1 MEDWIM
7 QIRRFSNSAVARLT
21 VTASALLSLG
31 AMTLLV
37 GGCQGGRTDQFSNA
51 PSGGSG
57 EGAGSR
63 TGAVYV
69 LTNAAN
75 NGVAVFNRA
84 ADGTLTA
91 AGTVPTGGRGAG
103 VLLDSQG
110 ALVLSEDSRRL
121 FAVNAG
127 SDNVSVFD
135 VQDSGGL
142 RLTGTFPSG
151 GDRPV
156 SLTTRGGLLYV
167 LNGGS
172 AGNIAWLHRRRRRR
186 FDAAGELDPAAE
198 HRSDRALPT
207 SGRHGRVQRRRAGT
221 GPVQPDGRVLVVTE
235 RMTNR
240 INTYTIGSN
249 GAASAPRTQATPGET
264 PFGFDFGQNG
274 HLVVSEAFMDRPG
287 EGAASSF
294 RVTDDGSLSVATAT
308 IRSAQ
313 TAACWAAVPDNGR
326 FAYVSN
332 PIAGT
337 ITGYAISG
345 ANGTLSLLD
354 PSGSAVA
361 TGGDP
366 RDMAFQPR
374 PAFPVRAEQPH
385 GRGSGQ
391 RLPG

>member
-1 MEDWIM
+1 
-7 QIRRFSNSAVARLT
+7 
-21 VTASALLSLG
+21 
-31 AMTLLV
+31 
-37 GGCQGGRTDQFSNA
+37 
-51 PSGGSG
+51 
-57 EGAGSR
+57 
-63 TGAVYV
+63 VYV

-142 RLTGTFPSG
+142 RLAGTFPSG

-172 AGNIAWLHRRRRRR
+172 AGNIAGFTVGSDGALSPLANSTRPLSTDQTEPCPRPG
-186 FDAAGELDPAAE
+186 DTGVCSAAGPAQ
-198 HRSDRALPT
+198 
-207 SGRHGRVQRRRAGT
+207 VQFS
-221 GPVQPDGRVLVVTE
+221 PDGNVLVVTE
-235 RMTNR
+235 RLTNR
-240 INTYTIGSN
+240 INTYTVGSN

-294 RVTDDGSLSVATAT
+294 RVTNDGSLSVATAT

-366 RDMAFQPR
+366 RDMAFSRDQR
-374 PAFPVRAEQPH
+374 FLYALNNRTGAVQVSGFRANAD
-385 GRGSGQ
+385 GSLTPIGGAGTPLAGAVGIAA
-391 RLPG
+391 R